1 MPMSVFKA
9 TLDIIG
15 INPFVF
21 VPEDILYNLFKEAG
35 INKGYIPI
43 RGKVNGKDYKQTLLR
58 YKGEWRL
65 YINTEMLTNSPKRIG
80 ETLELSVVF
89 DPADRSLVPHPQL
102 EQALVENEEAKAVF
116 ERLAPSKRKEIIRY
130 ISFLKTDESRRK
142 NIEKAVGFLLGKNRF
157 IGREKPE

>member
-1 MPMSVFKA
+1 MSVFKA

-65 YINTEMLTNSPKRIG
+65 YINTEMLTNSPKRSG

>member
-1 MPMSVFKA
+1 MSVFKA

>member
-1 MPMSVFKA
+1 MSVFKA

-35 INKGYIPI
+35 IKKGYIPI

>member
-1 MPMSVFKA
+1 MSVFKT
-9 TLDIIG
+9 TLEIIG

-21 VPEDILYNLFKEAG
+21 VPEDILHNLFKEAG

-89 DPADRSLVPHPQL
+89 DPADRSLFPHPQL
-102 EQALVENEEAKAVF
+102 EQALAENEEAKAVF

-142 NIEKAVGFLLGKNRF
+142 NIEKAVVFLLGKNRF

>member
-9 TLDIIG
+9 TLEIIG

-21 VPEDILYNLFKEAG
+21 VPEDILHNLFKEAG

-102 EQALVENEEAKAVF
+102 EQALAENEEAKAVF

>member
-1 MPMSVFKA
+1 MSVFKA
-9 TLDIIG
+9 TLEIIG

-21 VPEDILYNLFKEAG
+21 VPEDILHNLFKEAG

-43 RGKVNGKDYKQTLLR
+43 RGRVNGKDYKQTLLR

-65 YINTEMLTNSPKRIG
+65 YINTEMLANSPKRIG

-89 DPADRSLVPHPQL
+89 DPADRSLVPHSQL
-102 EQALVENEEAKAVF
+102 EQALAENEEAKAVF